1 MNILPQAFRVMLALC
16 AVANAQERISLS
28 PYETATESSPF
39 LQEAFP
45 QRTEVVRSVE
55 ARGDYQ
61 LVHYEVRIFPDPGN
75 RQEFALCDFSWV
87 VANAESQILSSS
99 MLRASFPTTR
109 PPDRQEFLTFSF
121 TVRST
126 LEKSTTVNVG
136 RNKGIRT
143 YYTSYRLPLKSV
155 KTTAEQAG
163 TGQPATRSVSD
174 SEGSYKPQP
183 EAEGR
188 SR

>member
-1 MNILPQAFRVMLALC
+1 MNILPQAFGVMLALC

-28 PYETATESSPF
+28 PYEIATENSPF
-39 LQEAFP
+39 FQEAFP
-45 QRTEVVRSVE
+45 QRTELVRTVLP
-55 ARGDYQ
+55 RGDYE
-61 LVHYEVRIFPDPGN
+61 LVHYQIRIFPDPGN
-75 RQEFALCDFSWV
+75 LHEFSLCDFSWV
-87 VANAESQILSSS
+87 IADAENQILATS

-109 PPDRQEFLTFSF
+109 PPDKQEFLTFDF

-126 LEKSTTVNVG
+126 LEKSTTINVG
-136 RNKGIRT
+136 RNKGMRT

-163 TGQPATRSVSD
+163 TGQPATRSQSK
-174 SEGSYKPQP
+174 SEGSQKPQP
-183 EAEGR
+183 ESEGR